1 MAQLVQIVT
10 TPVTADL
17 FLRGQLAYMREA
29 GFDVTVVSSG
39 GAALART
46 AEREGVRSVALPMLR
61 RPAPVRD
68 TLALARLYRLL
79 RKLRPDITHVSTPKA
94 GLLGGLA
101 ARFAGVPARVYTL
114 RGLRAEGATGI
125 GGRALLAFERT
136 ACRSADR
143 VICVSESLRRRALEL
158 GLAPEEKLTVLGS
171 GSSNGVDAERFR
183 RSPDLTARAGE
194 LRSKLGLPEGA
205 PVVGFVGRLVRDKG
219 VVELAQAMEL
229 LAAKTP
235 EVRLVVV
242 GAFEGYDE
250 VPAAARARM
259 EDDPRIVFTGFL
271 ADPAPAYALMDL
283 LALPSYREGFPNAV
297 LEAAA
302 MEIPTVTT
310 DATGCV
316 DAVVDGVTGKIVP
329 VGDSAALAEALGGY
343 LTDDELRRRHGR
355 AARERV
361 VRDFTPEDIWKAL
374 LDEYVRLLAA
384 KGLGLPGGAG

>member
-1 MAQLVQIVT
+1 
-10 TPVTADL
+10 
-17 FLRGQLAYMREA
+17 
-29 GFDVTVVSSG
+29 
-39 GAALART
+39 
-46 AEREGVRSVALPMLR
+46 
-61 RPAPVRD
+61 
-68 TLALARLYRLL
+68 
-79 RKLRPDITHVSTPKA
+79 
-94 GLLGGLA
+94 
-101 ARFAGVPARVYTL
+101 
-114 RGLRAEGATGI
+114 
-125 GGRALLAFERT
+125 
-136 ACRSADR
+136 
-143 VICVSESLRRRALEL
+143 
-158 GLAPEEKLTVLGS
+158 
-171 GSSNGVDAERFR
+171 
-183 RSPDLTARAGE
+183 
-194 LRSKLGLPEGA
+194 
-205 PVVGFVGRLVRDKG
+205 
-219 VVELAQAMEL
+219 MEL